1 MVYHPLPRLAPGVL
15 QRGRVSAWF
24 ERNQDVPMRL
34 LAAPPGCGKT
44 SAIFLYLAA
53 SARPA
58 AYVALREDETPEN
71 LRERLADALD
81 IGYVPASFQAL
92 LAALATR
99 PPCEIAVD
107 DVDRATPETAEE
119 LLAMAAEAPQGIGF
133 IYASRSR
140 GMLDV
145 GQYLARGL
153 AVQLDDNQ
161 LALDAD
167 DVARLCESLGIAYSP
182 ADVARFLEET
192 EGWPIVGAWVLRDA
206 AEARIGL
213 GNAYEHWRRSQGR
226 HFSDFLND
234 EFKRAG
240 NVYRTLFRAAANGD
254 GSGEE
259 RDHLAALE
267 AQGLFVRHEAGKY
280 KPYRVARQFDIEA
293 IPAASA
299 VAPDATA
306 LLVVR
311 MFGRFEAAIGG
322 RRSAGFRRRGG
333 RNFEYLLLKPDGSV
347 TRNELREVFWPD
359 AHQHLATQSIRTACS
374 NIRKAI
380 AALVGYGNV
389 DRYFQSGG
397 HIAVGLE
404 NAVIDA
410 RRFTAHIADGDTEA
424 ENTRIPEALAH
435 YRAAESLYGGEL
447 LSGEYPEPW
456 YAPRAAMYTSLFVG
470 LLERL
475 ADLYAEHGSARRAK
489 EYAERAAELRPTLS
503 LVNGPELG
511 GAGA

>member
-1 MVYHPLPRLAPGVL
+1 VL

-24 ERNQDVPMRL
+24 ERNQDVPIRL
-34 LAAPPGCGKT
+34 LVAPAGCGKT
-44 SAIFLYLAA
+44 SAIVMYLAT

-58 AYVALREDETPEN
+58 AYVALRDDETPET
-71 LRERLADALD
+71 LRERLAEALD
-81 IGYVPASFQAL
+81 VGYVPASFQAL

-99 PPCEIAVD
+99 TPREVAVD
-107 DVDRATPETAEE
+107 DVDRATPETMEE
-119 LLAMAAEAPQGIGF
+119 LLEMAAEAPQGIGF
-133 IYASRSR
+133 IYATRSR
-140 GMLDV
+140 AMLDV

-153 AVQLDDNQ
+153 AVILDENQ

-167 DVARLCESLGIAYSP
+167 DVTRLCESIGVPCSP

-192 EGWPIVGAWVLRDA
+192 EGWPIVCAWAVRDA
-206 AEARIGL
+206 SESRIGL
-213 GNAYEHWRRSQGR
+213 AKAYEHWRRSQGR
-226 HFSDFLND
+226 HFIDFIDD

-240 NVYRTLFRAAANGD
+240 NIYRTLFRAAANGE
-254 GSGEE
+254 GSSDE
-259 RDHLAALE
+259 RDRLATLE
-267 AQGLFVRHEAGKY
+267 ARGLFVRHEAGTF
-280 KPYRVARQFDIEA
+280 KPYRVARQFDIET

-299 VAPDATA
+299 VAPETTA

-311 MFGRFEAAIGG
+311 MFGRFEATIGG
-322 RRSAGFRRRGG
+322 RRIEWIRRREAQI
-333 RNFEYLLLKPDGSV
+333 FKYLLLKPDGSA

-359 AHQHLATQSIRTACS
+359 ANQHLATQSIRTASS

-380 AALVGYGNV
+380 AAIVGYGNV

-397 HIAVGLE
+397 TIAVVLE

-410 RRFTAHIADGDTEA
+410 RRFTAHIADGDA
-424 ENTRIPEALAH
+424 ELENRRVPEALAH
-435 YRAAESLYGGEL
+435 YRAAEALYGGEL

-456 YAPRAAMYTSLFVG
+456 YAPRAAMYTSLFLG

-489 EYAERAAELRPTLS
+489 EYADRAAELRPTLS